1 MQEDDSKYIFRGRS
15 EAKHMMYNSAQRC
28 FSTKQAYRN
37 LNPQQKQ
44 ESYDN
49 FIKNTL
55 ETCKSWNNGVIGKL
69 MENSSINPRNDLAL
83 LSYMQHN
90 QIPSPLLDFTLNPY
104 IALYFAI
111 ENINYSKG
119 INEIDNYFS
128 IYYTNIET
136 VTFSSWTEIFDKNSF
151 KQQILTYDQI
161 KGNRMSLLFDNKEN
175 YQIVNNLN
183 IINQEGLFFYNSHH
197 SEPIEISY
205 INHINNVKNHFLKNG
220 IDKSALRDTFCA
232 CCNIHKSKIPEIQK
246 KLKEKGI
253 TSELIKP
260 NLELLKKII

>member
-1 MQEDDSKYIFRGRS
+1 MKEYYTIDEKSQFFENGNLRFYRNLTDLFRIFDNMQEDDSKYIFRGRS

-205 INHINNVKNHFLKNG
+205 INHINNVKNQIG
-220 IDKSALRDTFCA
+220 IP
-232 CCNIHKSKIPEIQK
+232 NK
-246 KLKEKGI
+246 KF
-253 TSELIKP
+253 T
-260 NLELLKKII
+260 